1 MEFEDKNGQDLY
13 DIIDRLRH
21 NTCLDKEEYT
31 HILETDDRAA
41 LEYLYK
47 NAREVCAIYYG
58 KKVYVRGLIEFTN
71 LCRNDCYYCGI
82 RRSNKN
88 VERYR
93 LSEEEVFACVT
104 EGYRLGL
111 RTFVLQGGE
120 DKFYTKKK
128 LGHLISKIKEL
139 DASCAVTL
147 SFGEWSYEHYRYWR
161 ACGADRYLLRHETA
175 DESHYRILHPDELDF
190 EHRRN
195 CLKYLKEI
203 GYQIGAG
210 FMVGSPGQ
218 TTDFLIKDLI
228 YLKELQPHMI
238 GIGPFIPQKDT
249 PFAKKKQGTLSMTL
263 KLLAI
268 LRLMMPKV
276 LLPATTALNTIHP
289 RGREFGI
296 LSGAN
301 VVMPNLSPMDAR
313 AKYQLYDHKIFVD
326 EEAAQNIDI
335 LKKSMHKIGY
345 EISGERGDSLME
357 RDIQLS

>member
-1 MEFEDKNGQDLY
+1 
-13 DIIDRLRH
+13 
-21 NTCLDKEEYT
+21 
-31 HILETDDRAA
+31 
-41 LEYLYK
+41 
-47 NAREVCAIYYG
+47 
-58 KKVYVRGLIEFTN
+58 
-71 LCRNDCYYCGI
+71 
-82 RRSNKN
+82 
-88 VERYR
+88 
-93 LSEEEVFACVT
+93 
-104 EGYRLGL
+104 
-111 RTFVLQGGE
+111 
-120 DKFYTKKK
+120 
-128 LGHLISKIKEL
+128 
-139 DASCAVTL
+139 
-147 SFGEWSYEHYRYWR
+147 
-161 ACGADRYLLRHETA
+161 
-175 DESHYRILHPDELDF
+175 
-190 EHRRN
+190 
-195 CLKYLKEI
+195 
-203 GYQIGAG
+203 
-210 FMVGSPGQ
+210 MVGSPGQ